1 MQLETK
7 QNLPA
12 VHKRKMM
19 NKVLYIHSAMKA
31 HKDNAKIP
39 YFLLCV
45 LQVYVMFFLEL
56 HSYLIIY
63 PGYTWKICH
72 TYDRQQ

>member
-1 MQLETK
+1 
-7 QNLPA
+7 
-12 VHKRKMM
+12 MM
-19 NKVLYIHSAMKA
+19 NKASYTHSEIKA

-39 YFLLCV
+39 NFLFCV

-56 HSYLIIY
+56 HSCLIIY

-72 TYDRQQ
+72 TYDQQQ